1 MEVNKIAKTLKE
13 AAENYE
19 PLKTANIADLEK
31 FDISEPIEDR
41 EGEGKD
47 GKVFKYKVLVRDG
60 KDYRVPNTIL
70 ETLQGILAANAKH
83 NKVVTNFS
91 VEKTGEGMNTKYQV
105 ISLD

>member
-1 MEVNKIAKTLKE
+1 M
-13 AAENYE
+13 AEDYE
-19 PLKTANIADLEK
+19 PQKTANIADLK
-31 FDISEPIEDR
+31 QFDISEPIEDR

-60 KDYRVPNTIL
+60 KDYRVPNTVL

-83 NKVVTNFS
+83 DKEVINFS